1 VAESTW
7 SWPVANDPPGHIG
20 DGCFVDLHPTRYV
33 WRPDVE
39 QRARWLVDTFNV
51 WCNTYHAKPPGW
63 EFEVASTDPD
73 GTVWYIQNTS
83 FDVWGPQGRGYPI
96 DSTVGQQVFDTLFNE
111 PNPPTINWIIW
122 QGTMYWA
129 GNNWQ
134 GEPQQTLNLHEAH
147 YDHTHVTY
155 K

>member
-1 VAESTW
+1 M
-7 SWPVANDPPGHIG
+7 
-20 DGCFVDLHPTRYV
+20 FPTRYE

-51 WCNTYHAKPPGW
+51 WCNSWYDHPLG
-63 EFEVASTDPD
+63 FGSQEVSTEPD

-83 FDVWGPQGRGYPI
+83 IDVWGPQGRYDPI
-96 DSTVGQQVFDTLFNE
+96 DSTVGQQVFDALFND

-122 QGTMYWA
+122 QDTLYWA
-129 GNNWQ
+129 EHNWQ
-134 GEPQQTLNLHEAH
+134 AEPHNPGGDTDPYEGSNWEHI
-147 YDHTHVTY
+147 HVTY